1 MPPKPR
7 RTAPKRRKTAGRGN
21 CASPALQAALTAV
34 DPATV
39 KLCVRCGETKPR
51 DEFSAAK
58 RHRDGLSAWCKACHR
73 GASAADYRE
82 HVPNQWMSLRAR
94 GPSSV
99 RERR

>member
-1 MPPKPR
+1 VPAQPSKPP
-7 RTAPKRRKTAGRGN
+7 
-21 CASPALQAALTAV
+21 LTAV